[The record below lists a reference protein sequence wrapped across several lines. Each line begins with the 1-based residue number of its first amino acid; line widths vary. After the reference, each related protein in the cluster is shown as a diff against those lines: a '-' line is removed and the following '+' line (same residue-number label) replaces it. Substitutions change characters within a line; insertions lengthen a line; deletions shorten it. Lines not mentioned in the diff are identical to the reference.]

1 MWERCEKYFGIARN
15 AIRAIFR
22 WFLAKGKP
30 IYVKL
35 FRWFLFFI
43 LMVLFYVVAVE
54 VNLCNL
60 FGYSPSIRELKN
72 PRQYVASEVYASDG
86 RMIGK
91 FFYENRTPIEYED
104 LSPLL
109 INTLI
114 ATEDSRFY
122 DHHGIDF
129 KALLP
134 VIKDMFHGNPRGGST
149 ITQQLVK
156 NLFKTRKQ
164 DHGLLGKI
172 PGVRMFVVK
181 SKEWISA
188 VKIEMHFNKKELLTL
203 YFNAVDFG
211 SNSYGIKAAAK
222 TFYNKEPK
230 DLNAN
235 ECAVLIGMLKA
246 PTAYSPV
253 LNPER
258 SLGRRNV
265 VLSIMKRDHV
275 ISKEEYEQV
284 VAEPISLQYKVESPI
299 EGIANYFRQAVYSY
313 LKPWLKEQKL
323 DIYADGLK
331 IYTTLDYDMQVYAEE
346 AMRQNMKRV
355 QKQFDAHWRNQNPWI
370 DGNKKE
376 IPNFLEKVVRQ
387 SWYYSRLKAKYN
399 GNQDSIDYYI
409 NEKRPQKL
417 FSWKGDIDTVCSF
430 VEATNFLKRLL
441 HSGMVAIEPETGA
454 IKAYV
459 GGLDYNHF
467 KYDNVRS
474 MRQPGSSFKTFV
486 YTAAMANGW
495 SPCDSLYDM
504 PITINYVEKG
514 EKKSWVPR
522 NADRTYVNGNV
533 GLKYAFAHSLNTIS
547 VQLTQNIG
555 VENVIDQAH
564 KMGIKSPLDTV
575 PSICLGSSDVTLLE
589 LTDAYC
595 PILNSGYRVEPMY
608 VTRIEDNEG
617 NVIKTFEPEREKVL
631 DSVTVFLMQQMF
643 IASLRE
649 PYGTTQNLYS
659 YNLFK
664 QETDFGGKTGTS
676 SNYSDGW
683 FVGVTP
689 HLVVGSWVGA
699 EERCV
704 HFRTSSL
711 GEGGKTALPLFGL
724 FMEKVINDSCFAQYR
739 GRFPRYLKGLKNRPY
754 SCYTVYVPKIDS
766 TKVDSLGQHTDGVD
780 DEQEP
785 RKTIEYEEKH

>member
-1 MWERCEKYFGIARN
+1 MMKEKIITWLGI
-15 AIRAIFR
+15 IWQCIKSFFC
-22 WFLAKGKP
+22 WFIGKGKP
-30 IYVKL
+30 FYVKILRGFL
-35 FRWFLFFI
+35 FFLFFI
-43 LMVLFYVVAVE
+43 FVYVVSVE
-54 VNLCNL
+54 VNLFNL

-72 PRQYVASEVYASDG
+72 PEQCVASEIYAEDG
-86 RMIGK
+86 RMLGK

-109 INTLI
+109 IQTLV
-114 ATEDSRFY
+114 ATEDARFY
-122 DHHGIDF
+122 QHHGIDF

-134 VIKDMFHGNPRGGST
+134 VLKDMMQGNPRGGST

-172 PGVRMFVVK
+172 PGVKMFVIK

-188 VKIEMHFNKKELLTL
+188 VRIEMNFDKQELLTL
-203 YFNAVDFG
+203 YFNTVDFG

-222 TFYNKEPK
+222 TFYNKAPR
-230 DLNAN
+230 DLDAN

-253 LNPER
+253 LNPDR

-265 VLSIMKRDHV
+265 VLGIMKRDGV
-275 ISKEEYEQV
+275 ISEEEYETILK
-284 VAEPISLQYKVESPI
+284 EPIKLQYKVESPI
-299 EGIANYFRQAVYSY
+299 EGIANYFRQAVYAY
-313 LKPWLKEQKL
+313 LKPWLKENDY
-323 DIYADGLK
+323 DIFSDGLK
-331 IYTTLDYDMQVYAEE
+331 IYTTLNYDMQVYAEE
-346 AMRQNMKRV
+346 AMTQNMKRI
-355 QKQFDAHWRNQNPWI
+355 QRQFDAHWKNQNPWI
-370 DGNKKE
+370 DGNKNE
-376 IPNFLEKVVRQ
+376 IPKFIENVVKK
-387 SWYYSRLKAKYN
+387 SWYYSRLSAKFH

-409 NEKRPQKL
+409 NERRPQKL
-417 FSWKGDIDTVCSF
+417 FSWNGDIDTVCSF
-430 VEATNFLKRLL
+430 VEATNYLKRIL

-522 NADRTYVNGNV
+522 NADRSYVGGNV

-555 VENVIDQAH
+555 VETVINQAH
-564 KMGIKSPLDTV
+564 EMGVKSPLDTV

-595 PILNSGYRVEPMY
+595 PLLNDGYRVEPMF
-608 VTRIEDNEG
+608 VTRIEDKDG
-617 NVIKTFEPEREKVL
+617 NVIKTFEPEKEKVL
-631 DSVTVFLMQQMF
+631 DSVTIFLMQQMF

-649 PYGTTQNLYS
+649 PYGTTQNLFS
-659 YNLFK
+659 YKLFNH
-664 QETDFGGKTGTS
+664 ETDFGGKTGTS

-711 GEGGKTALPLFGL
+711 GEGGKTALPMYGL
-724 FMEKVINDSCFAQYR
+724 FMEKVINDDRFVQYR
-739 GRFPRYLKGLKNRPY
+739 GRFPRHMKGLKNRPY
-754 SCYTVYVPKIDS
+754 SCYTVYVPKND
-766 TKVDSLGQHTDGVD
+766 TTAVDSLGHTDGVD
-780 DEQEP
+780 EDIS
-785 RKTIEYEEKH
+785 IE

>member
-1 MWERCEKYFGIARN
+1 MWELCKKYGKKAWTVVCAF
-15 AIRAIFR
+15 FR

-30 IYVKL
+30 LYVRC
-35 FRWFLFFI
+35 FRWFLFCL
-43 LMVLFYVVAVE
+43 LMAFCYVAAVE
-54 VNLCNL
+54 VNLFNL

-72 PRQYVASEVYASDG
+72 PQQCVASEVYADDG
-86 RMIGK
+86 RLIGK
-91 FFYENRTPIEYED
+91 FFYENRTPVSYED

-114 ATEDSRFY
+114 ATEDTRFY
-122 DHHGIDF
+122 EHHGIDF

-134 VIKDMFHGNPRGGST
+134 VIKDMLKGNPRGGST
-149 ITQQLVK
+149 ISQQLVK

-172 PGVRMFVVK
+172 PGVKMFVIK

-188 VKIEMHFNKKELLTL
+188 VRIEMHFTKEELLTL
-203 YFNAVDFG
+203 YFNTVDFG

-230 DLNAN
+230 DLDAN

-253 LNPER
+253 LNPDR

-265 VLSIMKRDHV
+265 VLGIMKREGV
-275 ISKEEYEQV
+275 ISQALYDSV
-284 VAEPISLQYKVESPI
+284 VVQPITLHYKVESPI
-299 EGIANYFRQAVYSY
+299 EGIGNYFRQAVYAY
-313 LKPWLKEQKL
+313 LKPWLKENEL
-323 DIYADGLK
+323 DIFADGLK
-331 IYTTLDYDMQVYAEE
+331 IYTTLNYDMQVYAEE
-346 AMRQNMKRV
+346 AMTQNMKRV
-355 QKQFDAHWRNQNPWI
+355 QKQFDAHWKNQNPWI

-376 IPNFLEKVVRQ
+376 IPNFLENVIRK
-387 SWYYSRLKAKYN
+387 SWYYSRLSAKYK

-409 NEKRPQKL
+409 NERRAQKL

-430 VEATNFLKRLL
+430 VEATNYLKRLL
-441 HSGMVAIEPETGA
+441 HSGLVAIEPETGA

-495 SPCDSLYDM
+495 SPCDSLSDM

-547 VQLTQNIG
+547 VQLTQKIG
-555 VENVIDQAH
+555 VETVINQAH
-564 KMGIKSPLDTV
+564 QMGIKSPLDTV

-595 PILNSGYRVEPMY
+595 PILNSGYRVEPMF
-608 VTRIEDNEG
+608 VTRIEDKDG
-617 NVIKTFEPEREKVL
+617 NVLKTFEPMREKVL

-649 PYGTTQNLYS
+649 PYGTTQNLFS
-659 YNLFK
+659 YKLFAHD
-664 QETDFGGKTGTS
+664 TDFGGKTGTS

-711 GEGGKTALPLFGL
+711 GEGGRTALPMYGL
-724 FMEKVINDSCFAQYR
+724 FMEKVINDSAFAQYR
-739 GRFPRYLKGLKNRPY
+739 GRFPRHLKGLKNRPY
-754 SCYTVYVPKIDS
+754 SCYTVYVPKNDS
-766 TKVDSLGQHTDGVD
+766 TSVDSLGGNTDGVD
-780 DEQEP
+780 E
-785 RKTIEYEEKH
+785 

>member
-1 MWERCEKYFGIARN
+1 MWELCKKYGKKAWTVVCAF
-15 AIRAIFR
+15 FR

-30 IYVKL
+30 LYVRC
-35 FRWFLFFI
+35 FRWFLFCL
-43 LMVLFYVVAVE
+43 LMAFCYVAAVE
-54 VNLCNL
+54 VNLFNL

-72 PRQYVASEVYASDG
+72 PQQCVASEVYADDG
-86 RMIGK
+86 RLIGK
-91 FFYENRTPIEYED
+91 FFYENRTPVTYED

-114 ATEDSRFY
+114 ATEDTRFY
-122 DHHGIDF
+122 EHHGIDF

-134 VIKDMFHGNPRGGST
+134 VMKDLLKGNPRGGST
-149 ITQQLVK
+149 ISQQLVK

-172 PGVRMFVVK
+172 PGVKMFVIK

-188 VKIEMHFNKKELLTL
+188 VRIEMHFTKEELLTL
-203 YFNAVDFG
+203 YFNTVDFG

-230 DLNAN
+230 DLDAN

-253 LNPER
+253 LNPDR

-265 VLSIMKRDHV
+265 VLGIMKREGV
-275 ISKEEYEQV
+275 ISQALYDS
-284 VAEPISLQYKVESPI
+284 VAVQPITLHYKVESPI
-299 EGIANYFRQAVYSY
+299 EGIANYFRQAVYAY
-313 LKPWLKEQKL
+313 LKPWLKENEL
-323 DIYADGLK
+323 DIFADGLK
-331 IYTTLDYDMQVYAEE
+331 IYTTLNYDMQVYAED
-346 AMRQNMKRV
+346 AMQQNMKRV
-355 QKQFDAHWRNQNPWI
+355 QKQFDAHWKNQNPWI

-376 IPNFLEKVVRQ
+376 IPNFLENVIRK
-387 SWYYSRLKAKYN
+387 SWYYSRLSAKYK

-409 NEKRPQKL
+409 NERRAQKL

-430 VEATNFLKRLL
+430 VEATNYLKRLL
-441 HSGMVAIEPETGA
+441 HSGLVAIEPETGA

-495 SPCDSLYDM
+495 SPCDSLSDM

-522 NADRTYVNGNV
+522 NADRTYVGGNV

-547 VQLTQNIG
+547 VQLTQKIG
-555 VENVIDQAH
+555 VETVINQAH
-564 KMGIKSPLDTV
+564 QMGIKSPLDTV

-595 PILNSGYRVEPMY
+595 PILNSGYRVEPMF
-608 VTRIEDNEG
+608 VTRIEDRDG
-617 NVIKTFEPEREKVL
+617 NVLKTFEPVREKVL

-649 PYGTTQNLYS
+649 PYGTTQNLFS
-659 YNLFK
+659 YKLFAH
-664 QETDFGGKTGTS
+664 ETDFGGKTGTS

-689 HLVVGSWVGA
+689 HLVV
-699 EERCV
+699 
-704 HFRTSSL
+704 
-711 GEGGKTALPLFGL
+711 
-724 FMEKVINDSCFAQYR
+724 
-739 GRFPRYLKGLKNRPY
+739 
-754 SCYTVYVPKIDS
+754 
-766 TKVDSLGQHTDGVD
+766 
-780 DEQEP
+780 
-785 RKTIEYEEKH
+785 

>member
-1 MWERCEKYFGIARN
+1 MWELCKKYGKIAWK
-15 AIRAIFR
+15 AVVAFFR
-22 WFLAKGKP
+22 WFGAKGKP
-30 IYVKL
+30 MYVKV
-35 FRWFLFFI
+35 FRWFLFCC
-43 LMVLFYVVAVE
+43 LLLVCYVSAVE
-54 VNLCNL
+54 VNLFNL

-72 PRQYVASEVYASDG
+72 PQQCVASEVYAEDG
-86 RMIGK
+86 RLIGK
-91 FFYENRTPIEYED
+91 FFYENRTPVAYED

-109 INTLI
+109 IKTLI
-114 ATEDSRFY
+114 ATEDTRFY
-122 DHHGIDF
+122 EHHGIDF

-134 VIKDMFHGNPRGGST
+134 VFKDMLNGNPRGGST
-149 ITQQLVK
+149 ISQQLVK

-164 DHGLLGKI
+164 DHGFLGKI
-172 PGVRMFVVK
+172 PGVKMFVVK

-188 VKIEMHFNKKELLTL
+188 VRIEMNFNKQELLTL
-203 YFNAVDFG
+203 YFNTVDFG

-230 DLNAN
+230 ELNAN

-253 LNPER
+253 LNPDR

-265 VLSIMKRDHV
+265 VLGIMKRDGV
-275 ISKEEYEQV
+275 ISAEEYETV
-284 VAEPISLQYKVESPI
+284 LHEPITLNYKVESPI
-299 EGIANYFRQAVYSY
+299 EGIANYFRQAVYAY
-313 LKPWLKEQKL
+313 LKPWLKENEL
-323 DIYADGLK
+323 DIFADGLK
-331 IYTTLDYDMQVYAEE
+331 IYTTLNYDMQLYAEE
-346 AMRQNMKRV
+346 AMQQNMKRV
-355 QKQFDAHWRNQNPWI
+355 QKQFDAHWKNQNPWI

-376 IPNFLEKVVRQ
+376 IPNFLENVIRK
-387 SWYYSRLKAKYN
+387 SWYYSRLSAKYK

-409 NEKRPQKL
+409 NEKRAQKL

-430 VEATNFLKRLL
+430 VEATNYLKRLL
-441 HSGMVAIEPETGA
+441 HTGLVAIEPETGA

-495 SPCDSLYDM
+495 SPCDSLFDM

-522 NADRTYVNGNV
+522 NADRTYVGGNV

-555 VENVIDQAH
+555 IETVINQAH
-564 KMGIKSPLDTV
+564 QMGIKSPLDTV

-595 PILNSGYRVEPMY
+595 PLLNSGYRVEPMF
-608 VTRIEDNEG
+608 VTRIEDRNG
-617 NVIKTFEPEREKVL
+617 NVLRTFEPEREKIL

-649 PYGTTQNLYS
+649 PYGTTQNLFS
-659 YNLFK
+659 YKLFAHD
-664 QETDFGGKTGTS
+664 TDFGGKTGTS

-711 GEGGKTALPLFGL
+711 GEGGRTALPMYGL
-724 FMEKVINDSCFAQYR
+724 FMEKVINDSAFAQYR
-739 GRFPRYLKGLKNRPY
+739 GRFPRHMKGLKNRPY

-766 TKVDSLGQHTDGVD
+766 TSVDSLGGNTDGVD
-780 DEQEP
+780 
-785 RKTIEYEEKH
+785 EEVSLIKQ